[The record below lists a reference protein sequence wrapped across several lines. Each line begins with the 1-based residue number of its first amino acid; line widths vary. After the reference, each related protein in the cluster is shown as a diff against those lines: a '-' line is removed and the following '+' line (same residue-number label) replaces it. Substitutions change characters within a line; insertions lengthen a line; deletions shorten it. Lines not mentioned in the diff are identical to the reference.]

1 MELAETQAEGQLETI
16 SDSHHLLYP
25 ELLSHDSLVEILR
38 QRFIRRTDLKQLQ
51 KDQLLD
57 LYYEYIIP
65 LPQRTYRKNRRGKEM
80 SKRQITMAK
89 KRKTTA
95 KDVESPKKKKMEN
108 TGSESRLLTSFKL
121 PHSDSKE
128 ATLPSCINFEKKKI
142 KLTPSSVSSCSELS
156 SSKPG
161 GKITLKRCVGI
172 SSTCLQETDTEKKCT
187 IAPPEKKIIKLVSN
201 PTSSNKQ
208 RDTSVRNTEEST
220 LMDETTKQDFMNA
233 SRDISAKTNFK
244 AKKIAW
250 P

>member
-1 MELAETQAEGQLETI
+1 MFANKLKSNVNSYSKLISEHAQGSQLVSI
-16 SDSHHLLYP
+16 YKLLIFS
-25 ELLSHDSLVEILR
+25 EVVV
-38 QRFIRRTDLKQLQ
+38 
-51 KDQLLD
+51 
-57 LYYEYIIP
+57 YYY
-65 LPQRTYRKNRRGKEM
+65 NV
-80 SKRQITMAK
+80 SKFLIDR
-89 KRKTTA
+89 
-95 KDVESPKKKKMEN
+95 KMEN

-220 LMDETTKQDFMNA
+220 LMDETTKQDFMA
-233 SRDISAKTNFK
+233 STFWFNWAEGSNY
-244 AKKIAW
+244 W
-250 P
+250 